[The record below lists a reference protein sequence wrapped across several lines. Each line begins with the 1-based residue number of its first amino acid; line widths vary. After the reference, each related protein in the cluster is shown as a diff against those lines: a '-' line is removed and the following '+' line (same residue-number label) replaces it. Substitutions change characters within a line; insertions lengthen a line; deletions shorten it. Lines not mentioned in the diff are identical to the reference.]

1 MNIWSKVITALQLGA
16 YADSDSLID
25 SHAMRILEQ
34 ERKNTEH
41 SLEQLNHSLEQFT
54 RKKIHAGQQ
63 LIQTQADIN
72 QYESYAKQAL
82 SQKNDTLARDIANK
96 IADLE
101 QTQAKLKLTIADSQS
116 QKDQLRTAIDLTEQN
131 LLRIHQQIEVVRA
144 SENVHKAQEVILNR
158 NAKPNSSQSKMANGK
173 IPTAMDALE
182 RLKQRQ
188 SSHPVNIISAMGAS
202 ASTAFPNISPELVKD
217 AQLRQKLIE
226 AGIIADSDSEEKA
239 KKSDVEAILARIK
252 EKKQGKK

>member
-41 SLEQLNHSLEQFT
+41 SLEQLNHSLEQFS
-54 RKKIHAGQQ
+54 RKKIHAQQQ
-63 LIQTQADIN
+63 LIQTQADIS
-72 QYESYAKQAL
+72 QYETYAEQAL
-82 SQKNDTLARDIANK
+82 NQHNDTLAHDIANK

-101 QTQAKLKLTIADSQS
+101 HAQATLELTIADSQT
-116 QKDQLRTAIDLTEQN
+116 QKEQLRTAIDLTEQN

-158 NAKPNSSQSKMANGK
+158 TTTSQTKQQKVGNGK

-182 RLKQRQ
+182 RLKTRQ
-188 SSHPVNIISAMGAS
+188 STNITSAMGAT
-202 ASTAFPNISPELVKD
+202 ASTALSNMSPEMVSD
-217 AQLRQKLIE
+217 MQLSQKLIE
-226 AGIIADSDSEEKA
+226 AGIIAENENEEKP

-252 EKKQGKK
+252 RKE